1 MNEDV
6 GRQIVASPR
15 SEVPPVIHAA
25 ELPSS
30 IKVSLVGLFMLTL
43 TAALYFAKDFL
54 LPVSLAFLFALV
66 LSPVVRFFAKR
77 HVPAPVTAFIL
88 VASLFGVV
96 AAGSYFLSGPVG
108 HWIDNAPRL
117 GWQLRDKIAALRQP
131 VEAVK
136 QASEQVDQLTRGND
150 SNVQRVVVKEP
161 GLMSRAASG
170 LPELAAHVTLTLVLL
185 LFLLASGDLFYEKLV
200 KALPTLSDK
209 KRALRIARDVEHE
222 VSRYL
227 FTIFLINLALGV
239 WIGLGVYLIGLPNP
253 ILWGI
258 AAALLNFIP
267 YLGAVVGICLVAVVG
282 LVSFDDAGY
291 ALLAPVFYLVSAVIE
306 GQFLTPWIVGKR
318 LELNTVVVFLAVAFW
333 GWLWGIVGALIA
345 VPMLVVVKVFTDHVE
360 ALSALGEFLTERHS
374 ISEDEQA
381 HAEAER
387 AAHSS

>member
-25 ELPSS
+25 ALPSS

-43 TAALYFAKDFL
+43 TGALYFAKDFL

-88 VASLFGVV
+88 VTSLFGAV
-96 AAGSYFLSGPVG
+96 AAGSYFLTGPVS

-150 SNVQRVVVKEP
+150 PGVQRVVVKEP

-227 FTIFLINLALGV
+227 FTVFLINLSLGI
-239 WIGLGVYLIGLPNP
+239 WIGLGMYLIGLPNP

-267 YLGAVVGICLVAVVG
+267 YLGAVVGICLVTVVG
-282 LVSFDDAGY
+282 LVSFDDIGY

-306 GQFLTPWIVGKR
+306 GQFMTPWIVGKR

-333 GWLWGIVGALIA
+333 GWLWG
-345 VPMLVVVKVFTDHVE
+345 
-360 ALSALGEFLTERHS
+360 
-374 ISEDEQA
+374 
-381 HAEAER
+381 
-387 AAHSS
+387 

>member
-88 VASLFGVV
+88 VAGLFAAI
-96 AAGSYFLSGPVG
+96 AAGTYFLSGPVG
-108 HWIDNAPRL
+108 HWIDNAPRI
-117 GWQLRDKIAALRQP
+117 GWQIRDKIAALRQP

-360 ALSALGEFLTERHS
+360 GLSALGEFLTERHS